1 MKLYFAGAGI
11 PRKDAMEFRRK
22 KLENKEIFRFL
33 YSYLEIKN
41 RNYSVIEDGIIQQ
54 DQIFLDSGAFT
65 AFTQGTV
72 IDIDDY
78 IKVIQET
85 KLENYAVLDV
95 IGDWRAT
102 HRNMEYMES
111 KGLHPI
117 PAFHYNSP
125 FEELERLVKNY
136 KYIALGGLVPL
147 AMQRPVFQQWVDSCY
162 SIIQDKVKVH
172 GFGVNSLWAW
182 KRYPWYS
189 VDATSWVT
197 GSKFRR
203 IVKFNQGKLITYKK
217 DLTQTYGTM
226 QTYAGNYVD
235 LNCGNMEEYQKAAKF
250 ATDLWKMRGVEWK
263 D

>member
-11 PRKDAMEFRRK
+11 PRKDAMEFRHR
-22 KLENKEIFRFL
+22 KLEAGEIYRFL

-41 RNYSVIEDGIIQQ
+41 RNYSVIQEGIIQP

-65 AFTQGTV
+65 AFTQGV
-72 IDIDDY
+72 IIDIDDY

-85 KLENYAVLDV
+85 GLKYYAVLDV
-95 IGDWRAT
+95 IGDWKKTAE
-102 HRNMEYMES
+102 NLAYMES
-111 KGLHPI
+111 KGLNPI

-125 FEELERLVKNY
+125 LEELEKLVQKY
-136 KYIALGGLVPL
+136 EYIALGGLVPL
-147 AMQRPVFQQWVDSCY
+147 AMQRPVFQNWVDQCF
-162 SIIQDKVKVH
+162 SIIRNRTKVH

-189 VDATSWVT
+189 ADATSWVT

-203 IVKFNQGKLITYKK
+203 IVKFNQGKMITYKK

-226 QTYAGNYVD
+226 QTYAGHYVD
-235 LNCGNMEEYQKAAKF
+235 LNCQNMEEYQKAAKF
-250 ATDLWKMRGVEWK
+250 VTDLWKIRGIDWK